1 MNKIKRLC
9 LTGSTG
15 GRLPLA
21 IAVAAAL
28 LTFVG
33 GVRLYA
39 KESERNNVMR
49 AETTGSNNTALDVA
63 SMTGVDP
70 EDVKTTDNSLRKTP
84 NDSVSRQKTVMLVN
98 MATKQFLNIGG
109 AYGQHVTLYDYGMYL
124 WIFNNSKTSGT
135 YNIRTKQNYTDY
147 NTDNADSYIQ
157 YSDGGTYRN
166 GAYIGMQP
174 TSTTCDYGWKFEK
187 ADGYSES
194 NKVYYISTYGN
205 RYLTATPN
213 DADGNL
219 CEATTDEPL
228 TDDYRKWKLVTVA
241 EYYALFDAAPS
252 DLSAPVDASFLMQN
266 PGFSYNR
273 TNTAHWADFG
283 TGHNK
288 NAIRYGVDEY
298 YKDGTEDKYKGS
310 KVNDMEYLYENGKYF
325 CADIINSQQNGISQT
340 VPVTKPGWYIIRCN
354 GVSNTNGLA
363 KLFVSNFMN
372 FYYNNG
378 VMVSTTPLNP
388 IDANGPKTMLEAG
401 KMFSQGKYE
410 NQVMMHIT
418 KQDLE
423 NMGGSEGIVF
433 GIYVDGDASVTPTDE
448 WTVFDDFRLLY
459 ARDAETPNLVLDEDN
474 PNLTYLTETG
484 DTYKNTIMHLNRTF
498 TLNKWN
504 TLILP
509 VSMTYGQMKRTFG
522 DEVLLAEL
530 YTLTDNSVQFKTV
543 DCTSDD
549 DVMLQ
554 AFTPYIIKPTKE
566 AGTNNSYSTPKLLKA
581 DGHSNWLDDNEGIKN
596 TEDGVTRYKG
606 GVVTVQANH
615 YDVSGISLDRDLLK
629 TKIDSHWTTTK
640 TFSDETGGMACR
652 GTLAKTYYVKDG
664 KGYFYTDNDGN
675 KRDDLSGDYF
685 IKDGTMW
692 KVPADKQYGLK
703 GFRCWFEL
711 TDSTDSSASATSPSK
726 DVSLYI
732 DGVRDE
738 TTSIN
743 DIVDDSSLFNVARV
757 YKSNAVYNFNGQMV
771 RRGSSTEGLPSGIYI
786 VNGKKIMK

>member
-9 LTGSTG
+9 LAGSTG

-28 LTFVG
+28 LAFEGT
-33 GVRLYA
+33 RLNA
-39 KESERNNVMR
+39 KESEKNYVMR
-49 AETTGSNNTALDVA
+49 AETTGSNNTALDVEN
-63 SMTGVDP
+63 MTGVDP
-70 EDVKTTDNSLRKTP
+70 EDIKTTDNSLRETP
-84 NDSVSRQKTVMLVN
+84 NSEDNRKKTFLLVN
-98 MATKQFLNIGG
+98 MATKQFLNTGG
-109 AYGQHVTLYDYGMYL
+109 AYGQHVTLADYGMYL
-124 WIFNNSKTSGT
+124 WIFNNSTTSGT
-135 YNIRTKQNYTDY
+135 YNIRTRHNYTTG
-147 NTDNADSYIQ
+147 NKDNADSYIQ
-157 YSDGGTYRN
+157 YSEESTYRN
-166 GAYIGMQP
+166 GAYIGLQP
-174 TSTTCDYGWKFEK
+174 TSTTHAYGWKFEK
-187 ADGYSES
+187 ADGYSEN

-205 RYLTATPN
+205 RYLMATP
-213 DADGNL
+213 DDKDGNL

-252 DLSAPVDASFLMQN
+252 DLSAPVDASFILQN
-266 PGFSYNR
+266 PGFNYDR
-273 TNTAHWADFG
+273 TNNAYWADFG
-283 TGHNK
+283 KGANK
-288 NAIRYGVDEY
+288 NAIRYGVDDY
-298 YKDGTEDKYKGS
+298 YKDATENVYKGS
-310 KVNDMEYLYENGKYF
+310 KVNDLEYLYENGKYF
-325 CADIINSQQNGISQT
+325 CADIRNSHQNGISQT

-363 KLFVSNFMN
+363 KLFVSNFSN
-372 FYYNNG
+372 FYYNDG
-378 VMVSTTPLNP
+378 AMIATTPLNP

-410 NQVMMHIT
+410 NQVMMHVT
-418 KQDLE
+418 DKDLE

-433 GIYVDGDASVTPTDE
+433 GIYIDGDASVTPTDE

-459 ARDAETPNLVLDEDN
+459 ARDSDDPNLVLDEDN
-474 PNLTYLTETG
+474 PDLIYLTEPG
-484 DTYKNTIMHLNRTF
+484 NTYKNTIMHLNRTF

-509 VSMTYGQMKRTFG
+509 VNMTYGQMKRTFG

-549 DVMLQ
+549 DVMLK

-581 DGHSNWLDDNEGIKN
+581 DGHSNWLDDNEGITN

-606 GVVTVQANH
+606 GVVTVKANH

-629 TKIDSHWTTTK
+629 AKIDSHWATTE
-640 TFSDETGGMACR
+640 TFNDETGGMTCR

-664 KGYFYTDNDGN
+664 KGYFYTDDGN
-675 KRDDLSGDYF
+675 KRDNLAGDYF

-711 TDSTDSSASATSPSK
+711 TGNTDSSASATAPAK

-732 DGVRDE
+732 DGVKDE
-738 TTSIN
+738 TTAID
-743 DIVDDSSLFNVARV
+743 DIVDGSSLFSVARV
-757 YKSNAVYNFNGQMV
+757 YKSNAVYNFNGQMM

>member
-1 MNKIKRLC
+1 MSKIKRLC
-9 LTGSTG
+9 LAGSTG
-15 GRLPLA
+15 RRLPLA
-21 IAVAAAL
+21 IAIAAAL
-28 LTFVG
+28 LAFEGT
-33 GVRLYA
+33 RLNA
-39 KESERNNVMR
+39 KESEKNYVMR
-49 AETTGSNNTALDVA
+49 AETTGSNNTALDVE

-70 EDVKTTDNSLRKTP
+70 EDIKTTDNSLRETP
-84 NDSVSRQKTVMLVN
+84 NSEDNRKKTFLLVN
-98 MATKQFLNIGG
+98 MATKQFLNTGG
-109 AYGQHVTLYDYGMYL
+109 AYGQHVTLADYGMYL
-124 WIFNNSKTSGT
+124 WIFDNSTTSGT
-135 YNIRTKQNYTDY
+135 YNIRTRHNYTTG
-147 NTDNADSYIQ
+147 NKDNADSYIQ
-157 YSDGGTYRN
+157 YSEESTYRN
-166 GAYIGMQP
+166 GAYIGLQP
-174 TSTTCDYGWKFEK
+174 TSTTHAYGWKFEK
-187 ADGYSES
+187 ADGYSEN

-205 RYLTATPN
+205 RYLMATP
-213 DADGNL
+213 DDKDGNL

-252 DLSAPVDASFLMQN
+252 DLSAPVDASFILQN
-266 PGFSYNR
+266 PGFNYDR
-273 TNTAHWADFG
+273 TNNAYWADFG
-283 TGHNK
+283 KGANK
-288 NAIRYGVDEY
+288 NAIRYGVDDY
-298 YKDGTEDKYKGS
+298 YKDATENVYKGS
-310 KVNDMEYLYENGKYF
+310 KVNDLEYLYENGKYF
-325 CADIINSQQNGISQT
+325 CADIRNSHQNGISQT

-363 KLFVSNFMN
+363 KLFVSNFSN
-372 FYYNNG
+372 FYYNDG
-378 VMVSTTPLNP
+378 AIIATTPLNP

-410 NQVMMHIT
+410 NQVMMHVT
-418 KQDLE
+418 DKDLK
-423 NMGGSEGIVF
+423 NMSGSEGIVF
-433 GIYVDGDASVTPTDE
+433 GIYIDGDASVTPTDE

-459 ARDAETPNLVLDEDN
+459 ARDSDDPNLVLDEDN
-474 PNLTYLTETG
+474 PDLIYLTEPG
-484 DTYKNTIMHLNRTF
+484 NTYKNTIMHLNRTF

-509 VSMTYGQMKRTFG
+509 VNMTYGQMKRTFG

-566 AGTNNSYSTPKLLKA
+566 AGTNLSYSTPQLLKA
-581 DGHSNWLDDNEGIKN
+581 DGHTLWLGENEGITN

-606 GVVTVQANH
+606 GVVTVKANH

-629 TKIDSHWTTTK
+629 AKIDSHWATTNTL
-640 TFSDETGGMACR
+640 SDETGGMTCR

-664 KGYFYTDNDGN
+664 KGYFYTDDGN
-675 KRDDLSGDYF
+675 KRDNLAGDYF

-711 TDSTDSSASATSPSK
+711 TGNTDSSASATAPAK

-732 DGVRDE
+732 DGVKDE
-738 TTSIN
+738 TTAID
-743 DIVDDSSLFNVARV
+743 DIVDGNSLFSVARV
-757 YKSNAVYNFNGQMV
+757 YKSNAVYNFNGQMM

>member
-9 LTGSTG
+9 LAGSTG

-28 LTFVG
+28 LAFEGT
-33 GVRLYA
+33 RLNA
-39 KESERNNVMR
+39 KESEKNYVMR
-49 AETTGSNNTALDVA
+49 AETTGSNNTALDVEN
-63 SMTGVDP
+63 MTGVDP
-70 EDVKTTDNSLRKTP
+70 EDIKTTDNSLRETP
-84 NDSVSRQKTVMLVN
+84 NSEDNRKKTFLLVN
-98 MATKQFLNIGG
+98 MATKQFLNTGG

-124 WIFNNSKTSGT
+124 WIFDNSTTSGT
-135 YNIRTKQNYTDY
+135 YNIRTRHNYTTG
-147 NTDNADSYIQ
+147 NKDNADSYIQ
-157 YSDGGTYRN
+157 YSEESTYRN
-166 GAYIGMQP
+166 GAYIGLQP
-174 TSTTCDYGWKFEK
+174 TSTTHAYGWKFEK
-187 ADGYSES
+187 ADGYSEN

-205 RYLTATPN
+205 RYLMATP
-213 DADGNL
+213 DDKDGNL

-252 DLSAPVDASFLMQN
+252 DLSAPVDASFILQN
-266 PGFSYNR
+266 PGFNYDR
-273 TNTAHWADFG
+273 TNNAYWADFG
-283 TGHNK
+283 KGANK
-288 NAIRYGVDEY
+288 NAIRYGVDDY
-298 YKDGTEDKYKGS
+298 YKDATENVYKGS
-310 KVNDMEYLYENGKYF
+310 KVNDLEYLYENGKYF
-325 CADIINSQQNGISQT
+325 CADIRNSHQNGISQT

-363 KLFVSNFMN
+363 KLFVSNFSN
-372 FYYNNG
+372 FYYNDG
-378 VMVSTTPLNP
+378 AMIATTPLNP

-410 NQVMMHIT
+410 NQVMMHVT
-418 KQDLE
+418 DKDLE

-433 GIYVDGDASVTPTDE
+433 GIYIDGDASVTPTDE

-459 ARDAETPNLVLDEDN
+459 ARDSDDPNLVLDEDN
-474 PNLTYLTETG
+474 PDLIYLTEPG
-484 DTYKNTIMHLNRTF
+484 NTYKNTIMHLNRTF

-509 VSMTYGQMKRTFG
+509 VNMTYGQMKRTFG

-549 DVMLQ
+549 DVMLK

-581 DGHSNWLDDNEGIKN
+581 DGHSNWLDDNEGITN

-606 GVVTVQANH
+606 GVVTVKANH

-629 TKIDSHWTTTK
+629 AKIDSHWATTE
-640 TFSDETGGMACR
+640 TFNDETGGMTCR

-664 KGYFYTDNDGN
+664 KGYFYTDDGN
-675 KRDDLSGDYF
+675 KRDNLAGDYF

-711 TDSTDSSASATSPSK
+711 TGNTDSSASATAPAK

-732 DGVRDE
+732 DGVKDE
-738 TTSIN
+738 TTAID
-743 DIVDDSSLFNVARV
+743 DIVDGSSLFSVARV
-757 YKSNAVYNFNGQMV
+757 YKSNAVYNFNGQMM

>member
-1 MNKIKRLC
+1 MSKIKRLC
-9 LTGSTG
+9 LAGSTG
-15 GRLPLA
+15 RRLPLA
-21 IAVAAAL
+21 IAIAAAL
-28 LTFVG
+28 LAFEGT
-33 GVRLYA
+33 RLNA
-39 KESERNNVMR
+39 KESEKNYVMR
-49 AETTGSNNTALDVA
+49 AETTGSNNTALDVE

-70 EDVKTTDNSLRKTP
+70 EDIKTTDNSLRETP
-84 NDSVSRQKTVMLVN
+84 NSEDNRKKAFLLVN
-98 MATKQFLNIGG
+98 MATKQFLNTGG
-109 AYGQHVTLYDYGMYL
+109 AYGQHVTLADYGMYL
-124 WIFNNSKTSGT
+124 WIFNNSTTSGT
-135 YNIRTKQNYTDY
+135 YNIRTRHNYTY
-147 NTDNADSYIQ
+147 QKPDNADSYIQ
-157 YSDGGTYRN
+157 YVDNDTYRN
-166 GAYIGMQP
+166 GAYIGLQP

-213 DADGNL
+213 DADDNL

-252 DLSAPVDASFLMQN
+252 DLSAPVDASFTMQN
-266 PGFSYNR
+266 PGFNYNK
-273 TNTAHWADFG
+273 TNYALWADFG
-283 TGHNK
+283 KGANK
-288 NAIRYGVDEY
+288 NAIRYGVDDY
-298 YKDGTEDKYKGS
+298 YKDATENVYKGS
-310 KVNDMEYLYENGKYF
+310 KVNDLEYLYENGKYF
-325 CADIINSQQNGISQT
+325 CADIRNSHQNGISQT

-363 KLFVSNFMN
+363 KLFVSNFSN
-372 FYYNNG
+372 FYYNDG
-378 VMVSTTPLNP
+378 AMIATTPLNP

-410 NQVMMHIT
+410 NQVMMHVT
-418 KQDLE
+418 DKDLE

-433 GIYVDGDASVTPTDE
+433 GIYIDGDASVTPTDE

-459 ARDAETPNLVLDEDN
+459 ARDADEANLVLDEDN
-474 PNLTYLTETG
+474 PDLIYLTEPG
-484 DTYKNTIMHLNRTF
+484 NTYKNTIMHLNRTF

-509 VSMTYGQMKRTFG
+509 VNMTYGQMKRTFG

-566 AGTNNSYSTPKLLKA
+566 AGTNPSYSTPQLLKA
-581 DGHSNWLDDNEGIKN
+581 DGHTLWLEENEGITN
-596 TEDGVTRYKG
+596 TEDGVTRYTG
-606 GVVTVQANH
+606 GVVTVKANH

-629 TKIDSHWTTTK
+629 AKIDSHWATTNTL
-640 TFSDETGGMACR
+640 SDMTCR

-664 KGYFYTDNDGN
+664 KGYFYTDDGN
-675 KRDDLSGDYF
+675 KRDNLAGDYF

-711 TDSTDSSASATSPSK
+711 TGNTDSSASATAPAK

-732 DGVRDE
+732 DGVKDE
-738 TTSIN
+738 TTAID
-743 DIVDDSSLFNVARV
+743 DIVDGSSLFSVARV
-757 YKSNAVYNFNGQMV
+757 YKSNAVYNFNGQMM

>member
-1 MNKIKRLC
+1 MSKIKRLC

-15 GRLPLA
+15 RRLPLVITMA
-21 IAVAAAL
+21 AVFLAP
-28 LTFVG
+28 G
-33 GVRLYA
+33 GARLNA
-39 KESERNNVMR
+39 EENEKSNVMM
-49 AETTGSNNTALDVA
+49 AETTGSSNTMLNVE
-63 SMTGVDP
+63 SMVGVDP
-70 EDVKTTDNSLRKTP
+70 EDIKTTDNSLRITP
-84 NDSVSRQKTVMLVN
+84 NSEDNRKKTFMLVN
-98 MATKQFLNIGG
+98 MATKQFLNTGG
-109 AYGQHVTLYDYGMYL
+109 AYGQHVTLADYGMYL
-124 WIFNNSKTSGT
+124 WIFDNSTTSGT
-135 YNIRTKQNYTDY
+135 YNIRTRHNYTY
-147 NTDNADSYIQ
+147 QKPDNADSYIQ
-157 YSDGGTYRN
+157 YVDNDTYRN
-166 GAYIGMQP
+166 GAYIGLQP

-252 DLSAPVDASFLMQN
+252 DLSAPVDASFIMQN
-266 PGFSYNR
+266 PGFNYNK
-273 TNTAHWADFG
+273 TNYALWADFG
-283 TGHNK
+283 KGANK

-298 YKDGTEDKYKGS
+298 YKDATENIYKGS
-310 KVNDMEYLYENGKYF
+310 KANDLEYLYNNGRYF
-325 CADIINSQQNGISQT
+325 CADIKNSHQNGISQMVT
-340 VPVTKPGWYIIRCN
+340 VTKPGWYIIRCN
-354 GVSNTNGLA
+354 GVSNTQGLA
-363 KLFVSNFMN
+363 KLFISNFNN
-372 FYYNNG
+372 FYYNDG
-378 VMVSTTPLNP
+378 AMIATTPLNA

-410 NQVMMHIT
+410 NQVMMHVT
-418 KQDLE
+418 EQDLK
-423 NMGGSEGIVF
+423 NIGGTEGIVF
-433 GIYVDGDASVTPTDE
+433 GIYIDGDKNVTPTDE

-459 ARDAETPNLVLDEDN
+459 ARDSDDPNLVLDENN
-474 PNLTYLTETG
+474 PDLLYLTETG
-484 DTYKNTIMHLNRTF
+484 NTYKNTIMHLNRTF

-509 VSMTYGQMKRTFG
+509 VNMTYGQMKRTFG

-543 DCTSDD
+543 DCTNDND
-549 DVMLQ
+549 IMLQ

-566 AGTNNSYSTPKLLKA
+566 AGTNPSYSTPRLLKA
-581 DGHSNWLDDNEGIKN
+581 DGHNFWLSENEGIKN
-596 TEDGVTRYKG
+596 TEDGVTRYTG
-606 GVVTVQANH
+606 GIVTVQGNH

-629 TKIDSHWTTTK
+629 SKIDSHWATTNTL
-640 TFSDETGGMACR
+640 SDETGGMTCR

-664 KGYFYTDNDGN
+664 KGYFYTDDGN
-675 KRDDLSGDYF
+675 KRDNLAGDYF

-711 TDSTDSSASATSPSK
+711 TGNTDSSASATAPAK

-732 DGVRDE
+732 DGVKDE
-738 TTSIN
+738 TTAID
-743 DIVDDSSLFNVARV
+743 DIVDGNSLFSVARM
-757 YKSNAVYNFNGQMV
+757 YKSNAVYNFNGQMM